1 MTQNSRD
8 IYKSSNGDRWTLV
21 RIDGRV
27 VVRHR
32 ANEPSGGATSDA
44 ELLDFLRAGGLGPEK
59 QSLVR
64 LIGTLIDGDATK
76 ATEVLP
82 SSSHAG

>member
-8 IYKSSNGDRWTLV
+8 IYKNSNGDRWTLV
-21 RIDGRV
+21 RIDERV

-32 ANEPSGGATSDA
+32 ANEPSGGTISDA
-44 ELLDFLRAGGLGPEK
+44 ELLDFLRAEGLGPEK
-59 QSLVR
+59 QSLVQ
-64 LIGTLIDGDATK
+64 LIGTLVDSGAAK
-76 ATEVLP
+76 ATGVLP

>member
-21 RIDGRV
+21 RIDERV

-32 ANEPSGGATSDA
+32 ANEPSGGTISDA

-64 LIGTLIDGDATK
+64 LIGTLVDGEADEA
-76 ATEVLP
+76 AEALP
-82 SSSHAG
+82 RSSHAG